1 MKKKKKLTVSCW
13 NPAEL
18 AWFASEMISRLKLFG
33 DVNTPMCWWAESTR
47 PDDDDDDEDEDDEEG
62 EVVAVVNADE

>member
-1 MKKKKKLTVSCW
+1 
-13 NPAEL
+13 
-18 AWFASEMISRLKLFG
+18 MISRLKLFG